1 MGYNRGGEQGG
12 KIGRILQKKKP
23 AKKGTM
29 GDSKAVEKEV
39 DENAINLAK
48 KEVVGDGGLTGSQPD
63 LLQGPLEKLEI
74 K

>member
-23 AKKGTM
+23 AKKGAM
-29 GDSKAVEKEV
+29 GDSKVAEKEV

-48 KEVVGDGGLTGSQPD
+48 KEAVGDVGLTGSLPD
-63 LLQGPLEKLEI
+63 LLPLEKLEI

>member
-23 AKKGTM
+23 AKKGAM
-29 GDSKAVEKEV
+29 GDINAAEKK
-39 DENAINLAK
+39 DDQNAIETVK
-48 KEVVGDGGLTGSQPD
+48 KEVVGEGSLTGSQPD